1 MEGNIGIYDGGIIFK
16 KRFGNHPSLLYFCVM
31 ILLTI
36 TIIALLYS
44 RKYFP
49 THIKT
54 INIVSIVLTVW
65 LITGF
70 TIRQFTSSG
79 RGKVYT
85 DVEMAQTWIKD
96 NPELKAK
103 MKVMDDGTVKII
115 LKKRKYLYLKDGVI
129 TSKK

>member
-1 MEGNIGIYDGGIIFK
+1 
-16 KRFGNHPSLLYFCVM
+16 M

-54 INIVSIVLTVW
+54 INIVTLVLSVW

-85 DVEMAQTWIKD
+85 DVEMAQNLIKED
-96 NPELKAK
+96 KEFKKAK
-103 MKVMDDGTVKII
+103 MKILDDGSVRIT
-115 LKKRKYLYLKDGVI
+115 LKRKKYLLKDGVM
-129 TSKK
+129 TNWK

>member
-1 MEGNIGIYDGGIIFK
+1 
-16 KRFGNHPSLLYFCVM
+16 M
-31 ILLTI
+31 ILLAI

-49 THIKT
+49 IYTKN
-54 INIVSIVLTVW
+54 INIVCIVLSVW

-79 RGKVYT
+79 HNRTYT